1 VPHILNLNGNKSYSS
16 NFIIKLMQ
24 TT

>member
-1 VPHILNLNGNKSYSS
+1 VPYILNLNGNKIYGL